1 MSRSRKFKLEHPPII
16 FGDHA
21 LELHKIRIDVT
32 GPVSNGSHTVEAHEN
47 EASATPLYLLISS
60 SDYEVAKEYYGGS
73 ETITPWSRS
82 MRDDKGIHY
91 FANWYH
97 FTYDAVVERA
107 IRIKS
112 KLVVDKQSL
121 LVMLSLPAFDKKN
134 KIARN
139 LSKKYLQDAVNVANS
154 YIA

>member
-1 MSRSRKFKLEHPPII
+1 MSRQRKFKLEHPPLI

-21 LELHKIRIDVT
+21 LDLHKIRTDSVMPISPD
-32 GPVSNGSHTVEAHEN
+32 GA
-47 EASATPLYLLISS
+47 PLYLLISPI
-60 SDYEVAKEYYGGS
+60 DYEVAREFYGSS
-73 ETITPWSRS
+73 ETITPWCRS
-82 MRDDKGIHY
+82 MCDEKGIHY

-97 FTYDAVVERA
+97 FTYDVLQERA
-107 IRIKS
+107 VRIKS

-134 KIARN
+134 KISRN
-139 LSKKYLQDAVNVANS
+139 LSKKYLQDTINVANS